1 MSMVSM
7 GKLPNNRP
15 IERVEIELMSS
26 FFAEILK
33 KDKEENALSSEALEL
48 LSTMLCERASAVI
61 KKPGDGLILLEIGS
75 QYITK
80 KFIGKAQYPNFIL
93 ELLYEGLVYSKADLI
108 EITDEGEKLISELV
122 QITET
127 YRKRK

>member
-15 IERVEIELMSS
+15 IERAEIELMSS

-93 ELLYEGLVYSKADLI
+93 ELLSEGLVYSKADLI
-108 EITDEGEKLISELV
+108 EIIDEGEKLISELV